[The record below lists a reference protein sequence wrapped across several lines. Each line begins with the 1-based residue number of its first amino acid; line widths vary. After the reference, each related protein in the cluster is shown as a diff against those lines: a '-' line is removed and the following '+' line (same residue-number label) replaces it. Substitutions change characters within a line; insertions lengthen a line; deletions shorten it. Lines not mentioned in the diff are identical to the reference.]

1 MRLKN
6 SYFFT
11 LREDAKDEDS
21 ISSNLLVLGW
31 HLYDA
36 ADGMAD
42 HAEDHE
48 HHPG

>member
-21 ISSNLLVLGW
+21 ISSMYATLEPVEK
-31 HLYDA
+31 
-36 ADGMAD
+36 
-42 HAEDHE
+42 ED
-48 HHPG
+48 